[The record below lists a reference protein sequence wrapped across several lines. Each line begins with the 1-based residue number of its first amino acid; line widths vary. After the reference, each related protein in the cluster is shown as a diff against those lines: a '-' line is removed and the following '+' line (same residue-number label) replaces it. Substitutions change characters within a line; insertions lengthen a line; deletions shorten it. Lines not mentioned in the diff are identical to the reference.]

1 MKKLLFTFFLCISVV
16 VFSQVNPNDTIR
28 VEYHPKDSVSV
39 EKNNTKTTE
48 NVVSDL
54 EGANGPTNKTLKL
67 NPTKAGLYSAVL
79 PGLGQF
85 YNKKYW
91 KIPIVWG
98 AVGAGVGIAV
108 WNDNQYRRYR
118 EYYIA
123 KLNGTPNE
131 FVDSHPWLD
140 KVALGNAQDRAKRQR
155 DYAIAITG
163 LIYILN
169 IVDAVVDAHLYE
181 SRHDPDL
188 SFSPAVIQD
197 QYGIAPPKTGISL
210 SYKF

>member
-1 MKKLLFTFFLCISVV
+1 MKRIFFTFFLCLFASAY
-16 VFSQVNPNDTIR
+16 SQVVPNDTVR
-28 VEYHPKDSVSV
+28 VENAPKDEVVV
-39 EKNNTKTTE
+39 EKLPKSE
-48 NVVSDL
+48 SKIIADL
-54 EGANGPTNKTLKL
+54 EKANGPSKKTLKL
-67 NPTKAGLYSAVL
+67 NPTKAGLYSAVF
-79 PGLGQF
+79 PGLGQY

-98 AVGAGVGIAV
+98 AVGAGVGIAI
-108 WNDNQYRRYR
+108 WNDNQYKKYR
-118 EYYIA
+118 EYYVA

-131 FVDSHPWLD
+131 FVDSRPFLD

-188 SFSPAVIQD
+188 TFNPTIIQD
-197 QYGIAPPKTGISL
+197 QYGITPPKTGLSL
-210 SYKF
+210 SYRF